1 MSPKVNSNHP
11 WMAIVHPGPW
21 TQLPPA
27 PPPVPVPRSKPVSNT
42 QTPWNRPRTPSL
54 NPFEEEEEVDEG
66 PPAGPSE
73 DSGIARVQA
82 GEEPGSESEQKADE
96 GRDGR
101 VCVSTEE
108 REGAEPDPASGAT
121 AGGSSAGIVSGGA
134 ADGGQNGPS
143 HATEP
148 RSSDAQ
154 RSAAL
159 PRSLSVP
166 AMPSE
171 RSESSAAAAGLRDA
185 DRSVSACE
193 GEVRHKTTT
202 GKN

>member
-1 MSPKVNSNHP
+1 
-11 WMAIVHPGPW
+11 MAIVHPGPW

-42 QTPWNRPRTPSL
+42 RRPWNRPRTPSL
-54 NPFEEEEEVDEG
+54 NPFEEEEEVDEAPKQEAASWTG
-66 PPAGPSE
+66 PSAGPSE
-73 DSGIARVQA
+73 DSGIARVQG
-82 GEEPGSESEQKADE
+82 GEEPGSESERKADG

-101 VCVSTEE
+101 ACVFTEE
-108 REGAEPDPASGAT
+108 REGAEPDPVRGAT
-121 AGGSSAGIVSGGA
+121 ACGNSAGTVSGEL

-148 RSSDAQ
+148 RSSEAQ

-171 RSESSAAAAGLRDA
+171 RSESGAAAAGLHDA
-185 DRSVSACE
+185 DRPVSACE